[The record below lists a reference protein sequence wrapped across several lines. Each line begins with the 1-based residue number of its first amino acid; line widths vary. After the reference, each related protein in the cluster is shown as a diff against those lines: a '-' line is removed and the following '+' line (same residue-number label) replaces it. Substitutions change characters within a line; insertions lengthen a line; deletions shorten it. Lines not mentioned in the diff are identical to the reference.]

1 MHTAQ
6 HTVSPRSL
14 DVFLRVREAAPAM
27 KKLLPSI
34 VAVSLLALTACNSN
48 KDPEVVSS
56 VSEDPQAAEIAN
68 RAPVE
73 LPPSIKAEKSMR
85 CQPGNAL
92 FFVTF
97 FNGDKQA
104 LVRSEKTGPAT
115 KLTAVTAGDPLTGEG
130 WTLTGTPTSAKITQP
145 GKGEFTCKG

>member
-1 MHTAQ
+1 M
-6 HTVSPRSL
+6 RWL

-27 KKLLPSI
+27 KILLPSI

-56 VSEDPQAAEIAN
+56 VSEDPQAAAIAN

-73 LPPSIKAEKSMR
+73 LPPSIKADKSMR

-104 LVRSEKTGPAT
+104 LVRTEKTGTAI
-115 KLTAVTAGDPLTGEG
+115 KLTAETAGAPLTGDG
-130 WTLTGTPTSAKITQP
+130 WTLTGTPTSATITQP
-145 GKGEFTCKG
+145 GKGAFTCKG